1 VNICTPISPTANIV
15 PNYFAVFS
23 RFLYDC
29 AGILSILVEEVM
41 KHILAEIAM
50 YAGNVDSD
58 KGEARDAII
67 LDRVKTL
74 ESLARMYPDRYRDC
88 RWSLEKK
95 S

>member
-1 VNICTPISPTANIV
+1 M
-15 PNYFAVFS
+15 
-23 RFLYDC
+23 
-29 AGILSILVEEVM
+29 EEVM

-58 KGEARDAII
+58 KGESRDAII

-88 RWSLEKK
+88 RWSLEKE
-95 S
+95 SQ